1 MFEVYIFI
9 LSTQMFNICE
19 IDLSFLDDHDPRSA
33 SGIQLPVMTEVV
45 RVVNPGM
52 RTSLL
57 TLVLG
62 CCLAFCLFM
71 GLRIIP
77 ACQIV
82 LVVNLIHTMDVYHTT
97 SFPGLCMQLSTLYQ
111 QNWLPALSWLLT
123 GNPCPY

>member
-1 MFEVYIFI
+1 
-9 LSTQMFNICE
+9 MFNICE

-97 SFPGLCMQLSTLYQ
+97 SFPWIVYAAVNTVSTELTACSQLTADGKP
-111 QNWLPALSWLLT
+111 LPLLV
-123 GNPCPY
+123 